1 MPCQVP
7 TAYSLLSTVSSRSL
21 TPTNSPSR
29 RVILTSSLTA
39 SPLPPDSKALRG
51 GPPPHLG
58 APLPPLHRPEAGYQ
72 HLYWARREDW
82 RAALWMTGRGFREV
96 SGAGTMLSSRGTKR
110 ASPSEQANKRGYQGW
125 RLGQQCATVAATV
138 AFLQLQSGQIARCCC
153 GGFNLS
159 SLGCQNGCGVR
170 VGPLPPVAV

>member
-39 SPLPPDSKALRG
+39 SSLPPDSKALRG

-58 APLPPLHRPEAGYQ
+58 APHPPLHRPEAGYR
-72 HLYWARREDW
+72 HLHRVRREDCW
-82 RAALWMTGRGFREV
+82 RAALWVTGRGFREV
-96 SGAGTMLSSRGTKR
+96 SGAGTMLSSRGTKKVG
-110 ASPSEQANKRGYQGW
+110 ASEEANKRGCQGW
-125 RLGQQCATVAATV
+125 RLGKQCATVAATV
-138 AFLQLQSGQIARCCC
+138 AFLELQSGQI
-153 GGFNLS
+153 LS
-159 SLGCQNGCGVR
+159 QMLLWRIPFVQSWLSEW
-170 VGPLPPVAV
+170 LPYKS